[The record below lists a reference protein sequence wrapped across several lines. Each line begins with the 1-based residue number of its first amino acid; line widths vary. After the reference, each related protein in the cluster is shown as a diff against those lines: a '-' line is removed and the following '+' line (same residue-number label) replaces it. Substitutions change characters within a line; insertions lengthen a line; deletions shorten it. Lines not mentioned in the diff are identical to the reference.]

1 MIVAIAIFL
10 GGLWLIGAAASSLD
24 EDTRGSLALDVLL
37 FLLVLVGVL
46 AHRARSRED
55 D

>member
-10 GGLWLIGAAASSLD
+10 GGLWLIGAAASALD
-24 EDTRGSLALDVLL
+24 EDTRGSLALDALL

-46 AHRARSRED
+46 HARKREAD
-55 D
+55 E